1 MHATCAQIFALIVLV
16 NTNLAIII
24 AFATP
29 YWIEY
34 NWLRYTNNKGLWAEC
49 SDSDCKWVF
58 DDDFALQ
65 RYQPDWFKA
74 CQALMAIG
82 LACGLTALLIATLGL
97 CCDCHSCNPN
107 HAVTG
112 LLILAFLTMGVAIT
126 IFGIKASD
134 DWKIKFQWSFYSSGK
149 FGWSFWVAIAAAI
162 SSLVTAIFYG
172 CMGRKYRA

>member
-1 MHATCAQIFALIVLV
+1 MHTTCAQIFALIVLV

-34 NWLRYTNNKGLWAEC
+34 NRIGYTNNRGLWALC
-49 SDSDCKWVF
+49 SDSDCRWVF

-65 RYQPDWFKA
+65 RYHPDWFKA
-74 CQALMAIG
+74 CQALMSIG
-82 LACGLTALLIATLGL
+82 LCCGLAALLVATLGL
-97 CCDCHSCNPN
+97 CCECNACNPN
-107 HAVTG
+107 SFVCG
-112 LLILAFLTMGVAIT
+112 ILVLGFLSMGVAIT

-134 DWKIKFQWSFYSSGK
+134 EWNIKFQWSFTSFGR
-149 FGWSFWVAIAAAI
+149 FGWSFWVAIAAAV

-172 CMGRKYRA
+172 CMGRKRA